1 MSETVL
7 DPGMATAVGSLP
19 HRDAHEAASL
29 VLQCLPEFPAA
40 PQLPCRDAR
49 ENMLAQWLVGV
60 PGVTI
65 GTDGTYRVAADLDP
79 RLSVDAHIDAD
90 AHGGLVAFVE
100 AVQSSPRPP
109 KAVKAQVTGP
119 LTLGTALMRAGVE
132 PLRAFA
138 VGARVARD
146 WAVAVEDYFGA
157 ALPDSELV
165 LFFDEPA
172 LIEWHGDDGPLER
185 EFATDLLSAALAACT
200 CTSGVHVCGAGA
212 VSVALAA
219 GPEIVHVDVG
229 AVSIEDSI
237 AIARFLEGGGW
248 IAWGAVPTHGPI
260 GEHPSPLWKVLLDV
274 WCELTK
280 RGCDPVRLRR
290 QALVAPACG
299 LAGHGASQAERA
311 MLLARE
317 LGDRI
322 HDQAA
327 ATRLAMGA

>member
-1 MSETVL
+1 
-7 DPGMATAVGSLP
+7 MATAVGSLP
-19 HRDAHEAASL
+19 HRDAREAASA
-29 VLQCLPEFPAA
+29 VLRCLPELPVA
-40 PQLPCRDAR
+40 PQLPRRDPR

-60 PGVTI
+60 PGVAI
-65 GTDGTYRVAADLDP
+65 GRDGSYRVGDDLDP
-79 RLSVDAHIDAD
+79 RLSVDAHLDGD
-90 AHGGLVAFVE
+90 AHGGFVAFVE
-100 AVQSSPRPP
+100 AVQSLSRPP

-119 LTLGTALMRAGVE
+119 LTIGTALTRAGVD

-138 VGARVARD
+138 SGARIARD
-146 WAVAVEDYFGA
+146 WAVAVERYFES

-172 LIEWHGDDGPLER
+172 LVEWQGADGPLER

-200 CTSGVHVCGAGA
+200 CISGVHVCGAGTL
-212 VSVALAA
+212 SVALAA
-219 GPEIVHVDVG
+219 GPEIVHVDVA
-229 AVSIEDSI
+229 AVSVEDSL
-237 AIARFLEGGGW
+237 AITRFLEGDGW

-260 GEHPSPLWKVLLDV
+260 GEHPSPLWKALLDI

>member
-1 MSETVL
+1 VTV
-7 DPGMATAVGSLP
+7 D
-19 HRDAHEAASL
+19 R
-29 VLQCLPEFPAA
+29 
-40 PQLPCRDAR
+40 
-49 ENMLAQWLVGV
+49 
-60 PGVTI
+60 
-65 GTDGTYRVAADLDP
+65 DGTYRVGDLDP
-79 RLSVDAHIDAD
+79 RRSIDARIDAD

-100 AVQSSPRPP
+100 VAQALPRPP

-119 LTLGTALMRAGVE
+119 LTLGAALMHAGVA
-132 PLRAFA
+132 PRQAFA
-138 VGARVARD
+138 AGARVARD
-146 WAVAVEDYFGA
+146 WAVAVEDYFEST
-157 ALPDSELV
+157 LPDSELV

-172 LIEWHGDDGPLER
+172 LVEWHGDEGPLDR
-185 EFATDLLSAALAACT
+185 EFATDLLSAALAACR
-200 CTSGVHVCGAGA
+200 CISGVHVCGAGA
-212 VSVALAA
+212 LPIALGA
-219 GPEIVHVDVG
+219 GPEIVHVDVA

-237 AIARFLEGGGW
+237 AITRFLEGGGW

-260 GEHPSPLWKVLLDV
+260 GEHPSPLWKALLDV

-327 ATRLAMGA
+327 ATRLAIGA